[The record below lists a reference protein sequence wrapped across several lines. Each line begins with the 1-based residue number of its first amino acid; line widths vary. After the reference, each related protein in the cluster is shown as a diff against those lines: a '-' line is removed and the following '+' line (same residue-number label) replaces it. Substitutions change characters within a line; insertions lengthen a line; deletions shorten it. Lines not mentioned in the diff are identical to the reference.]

1 MIIQNPDKTI
11 KDAARILS
19 PLKLAILY
27 RIKTIPAVTKAAIV
41 TGRPKGKNQLRPVV
55 IRSIKERAA
64 RIVTIRAGTIINV
77 RLYEYIKRVS
87 ITHKTNIDTSQS
99 KDHLSPLLIK
109 RSTIVHTAMAENAI
123 IPLSSQRN
131 FLFSFF

>member
-11 KDAARILS
+11 KDAARMFS

-27 RIKTIPAVTKAAIV
+27 RIRTIPAVIKAAIV
-41 TGRPKGKNQLRPVV
+41 TGRPTGKNQLRPVV

-77 RLYEYIKRVS
+77 LLYENIKRVS
-87 ITHKTNIDTSQS
+87 IIHKANIDTSQS

-123 IPLSSQRN
+123 IPLSSQRYL
-131 FLFSFF
+131 LFSFL